1 MIFGSPVAS
10 SKAGSPESRSTASN
24 HQIVL
29 GIFDKLRKEGDSNAA
44 MVPTPWAAHVDRL
57 DRSRVLRFLLF
68 AFAGVL
74 VLSFVAQPPSVVA
87 AGDAFTP
94 SGLRP
99 TIFALFFL
107 GTSIFHLYLGHRER
121 IYERNR
127 RIFVVYGLI
136 LLQLALARFGNWLS
150 EASQIGSPLLLVP
163 MALAP
168 VVLCVLLGQ
177 RMGIFAA
184 IHGSLLT
191 ATVVNPEESFLFVII
206 GLGCG
211 LIGIAATR
219 KVRKRSRLIRAGVYV
234 GLTHLLLC
242 WAFGVSIPVLHD
254 PTHADWKT
262 FFVQSLGVLAIEMG
276 AVILVSGLL
285 PVFEGVADVTTDISW
300 IEMSDL
306 NHPLL
311 KRMTI
316 EAPGTYHHSLV
327 VATLG
332 EAAAES
338 IGANATMVRVCS
350 YFHDIG
356 KLENPGFFIEN
367 QGGGPNPHDQLTPS
381 MSALKIISHVKDG
394 VALGRK
400 EKLNR
405 HILDGI
411 REHHGDSLVAYFHRK
426 ALDLHAR
433 QGEEVAKGLRKEED
447 VCQINEDDFR
457 YPGPRPS
464 TRESAILSLADAV
477 ESASR
482 TLREHTPEAIES
494 LIERIFDARLRD
506 GQLADAPLTLKEL
519 TRVRQSFASTLGS
532 LLHSRVPYP
541 AEREDTSANG
551 PRPLPGGKSTLP
563 TPSPAPTSTDST
575 HALGA

>member
-1 MIFGSPVAS
+1 MNV
-10 SKAGSPESRSTASN
+10 ST
-24 HQIVL
+24 
-29 GIFDKLRKEGDSNAA
+29 
-44 MVPTPWAAHVDRL
+44 WAAQVDRL
-57 DRSRVLRFLLF
+57 DHSRLLRILLF
-68 AFAGVL
+68 AFAGAL
-74 VLSFVAQPPSVVA
+74 VLSLVTQPPSVDPVA
-87 AGDAFTP
+87 DAFTP
-94 SGLRP
+94 AGLRP

-107 GTSIFHLYLGHRER
+107 ATSIFHLYLGHREG
-121 IYERNR
+121 IFKRNR

-136 LLQLALARFGNWLS
+136 LLQLAMARFGNWLS
-150 EASQIGSPLLLVP
+150 ETSHLGSSLLLVP

-191 ATVVNPEESFLFVII
+191 ATVVNPLESFLFVII

-211 LIGIAATR
+211 LVGIAATR
-219 KVRKRSRLIRAGVYV
+219 KVRKRSQLIQAGVYV
-234 GLTHLLLC
+234 GITHLVLC
-242 WAFGVSIPVLHD
+242 WAFGVTTPVLDD

-262 FFVQSLGVLAIEMG
+262 FFLQSMGVLAIEIG

-306 NHPLL
+306 NHRLL

-332 EAAAES
+332 EAAAEAV
-338 IGANATMVRVCS
+338 GANATMVRVCS

-356 KLENPGFFIEN
+356 KLENPGYFIEN
-367 QGGGPNPHDQLTPS
+367 QGGGANPHDQLTPS

-394 VALGRK
+394 IALGRK

-411 REHHGDSLVAYFHRK
+411 REHHGDSLVVFFHRK

-433 QGEEVAKGLRKEED
+433 QHEEVAKGLRKEED

-464 TRESAILSLADAV
+464 SRESAILSLADAV

-482 TLREHTPEAIES
+482 TLREHTPEAIEG

-506 GQLADAPLTLKEL
+506 GQLAEAPLTLKEL
-519 TRVRQSFASTLGS
+519 TLVRQSFASTLGS

-541 AEREDTSANG
+541 AERDEGNGG
-551 PRPLPGGKSTLP
+551 PRSLPGGKSGP
-563 TPSPAPTSTDST
+563 ADPAAAPPSASS

>member
-1 MIFGSPVAS
+1 MLPS
-10 SKAGSPESRSTASN
+10 S
-24 HQIVL
+24 
-29 GIFDKLRKEGDSNAA
+29 
-44 MVPTPWAAHVDRL
+44 WAVHVDRL
-57 DRSRVLRFLLF
+57 DHSRVLRILLF

-74 VLSFVAQPPSVVA
+74 VLSFVAQPPTLESR
-87 AGDAFTP
+87 GDAFTAT
-94 SGLRP
+94 GLRP

-121 IYERNR
+121 IYQRNR

-136 LLQLALARFGNWLS
+136 LLQLLLARFGNWLS
-150 EASQIGSPLLLVP
+150 EASQIGSPLMLVP

-211 LIGIAATR
+211 LVGIAATR
-219 KVRKRSRLIRAGVYV
+219 KVRKRSRLIRAGVFV
-234 GLTHLLLC
+234 GITHLVLC
-242 WAFGVSIPVLHD
+242 WAFGVSIPVLED
-254 PTHADWKT
+254 PTHADWKA
-262 FFVQSLGVLAIEMG
+262 FFTQSLGVLAIEMG

-285 PVFEGVADVTTDISW
+285 PVFEGVADMTTDISW

-332 EAAAES
+332 EAAAEAV
-338 IGANATMVRVCS
+338 GANATMVRVCS

-381 MSALKIISHVKDG
+381 MSALKIISHVRDG

-426 ALDLHAR
+426 AIDLHTK
-433 QGEEVAKGLRKEED
+433 QLEEVGKGLRKEED
-447 VCQINEDDFR
+447 VCQINEDEFR

-464 TRESAILSLADAV
+464 SRESAILSLADAV

-506 GQLADAPLTLKEL
+506 GQLTEAPLSLKEL

-541 AEREDTSANG
+541 TEREDGSSG
-551 PRPLPGGKSTLP
+551 PRPLPGGKVEAP
-563 TPSPAPTSTDST
+563 VPTSTGSPT
-575 HALGA
+575 ESSHALGA

>member
-1 MIFGSPVAS
+1 
-10 SKAGSPESRSTASN
+10 
-24 HQIVL
+24 VL
-29 GIFDKLRKEGDSNAA
+29 D
-44 MVPTPWAAHVDRL
+44 
-57 DRSRVLRFLLF
+57 
-68 AFAGVL
+68 
-74 VLSFVAQPPSVVA
+74 
-87 AGDAFTP
+87 
-94 SGLRP
+94 
-99 TIFALFFL
+99 
-107 GTSIFHLYLGHRER
+107 
-121 IYERNR
+121 
-127 RIFVVYGLI
+127 
-136 LLQLALARFGNWLS
+136 
-150 EASQIGSPLLLVP
+150 
-163 MALAP
+163 
-168 VVLCVLLGQ
+168 
-177 RMGIFAA
+177 
-184 IHGSLLT
+184 
-191 ATVVNPEESFLFVII
+191 
-206 GLGCG
+206 
-211 LIGIAATR
+211 
-219 KVRKRSRLIRAGVYV
+219 
-234 GLTHLLLC
+234 
-242 WAFGVSIPVLHD
+242 D
-254 PTHADWKT
+254 PTHADWKA
-262 FFVQSLGVLAIEMG
+262 FFTQSLGVLAIEMG

-332 EAAAES
+332 EAAAEAV
-338 IGANATMVRVCS
+338 GANATMVRVCS

-356 KLENPGFFIEN
+356 KLENPGLFIEN
-367 QGGGPNPHDQLTPS
+367 QGGGANPHDQLTPS

-426 ALDLHAR
+426 ALDLHAKQR
-433 QGEEVAKGLRKEED
+433 EEVVKGLRKEED
-447 VCQINEDDFR
+447 VCQINEEEFR

-541 AEREDTSANG
+541 AEREDSGGG
-551 PRPLPGGKSTLP
+551 PRPLPGGKAP
-563 TPSPAPTSTDST
+563 VPAPTRAESPTESS